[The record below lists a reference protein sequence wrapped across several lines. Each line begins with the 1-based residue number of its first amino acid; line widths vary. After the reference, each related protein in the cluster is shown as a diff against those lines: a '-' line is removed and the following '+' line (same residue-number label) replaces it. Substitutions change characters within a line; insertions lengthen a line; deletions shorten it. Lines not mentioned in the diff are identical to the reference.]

1 MFDPRARPTRLITCR
16 CIGKFLF
23 ISEFGATDCPFGRC
37 SVHFTSHPRL
47 VFREH
52 LAAAQ
57 GKTEME
63 QIALYKG
70 FRIRVYEDWSG
81 LWLAE
86 TKKPFARRP
95 GAGDH
100 EDTDAALTRRSSIS
114 LATSSHISANW
125 RNSLLASEFSSFFAS
140 SRYLAA

>member
-1 MFDPRARPTRLITCR
+1 MFDPRARPTRLIACR

-23 ISEFGATDCPFGRC
+23 ISEFGATDCPFGRS
-37 SVHFTSHPRL
+37 SVHFTSQPRL

-81 LWLAE
+81 LWW
-86 TKKPFARRP
+86 PR
-95 GAGDH
+95 
-100 EDTDAALTRRSSIS
+100 RRSRLRGGRVLAITRTPVLSTLPRPPVTQRQKPLLIS
-114 LATSSHISANW
+114 
-125 RNSLLASEFSSFFAS
+125 
-140 SRYLAA
+140 